1 MLFRFAQPLFFVLL
15 LALVPVLAWY
25 VRALRHQEPAVR
37 FSSLAIAGRLRA
49 SMRQRLRPALDVL
62 RVLALLLLVVALARP
77 SISRV
82 AAAEPGQGIDIVLAL
97 DVSYSMAE
105 KDLGPKSRLEV
116 AKEVIH
122 EFMLGRQHDRLGLV
136 VFAAEAVT
144 QSPLPLDYPVL
155 LQLLDDVDHGRLPE
169 GTAVGNGLATS
180 VNLLRDS
187 RAKSR
192 VVVLLTDGQNNSGDV
207 PPLTAA
213 HMAEL
218 LNIPVYTIGIGA
230 APKAPPVRGPRASE
244 RFPQPPSSAIDEKT
258 LRDISELTQG
268 AYFRAVDQK
277 TLKAIYDLIG
287 QLETSEIGQQRYADI
302 QDLSGYFL
310 AVAAAF
316 LIAEALLRNT
326 WFRRIP

>member
-1 MLFRFAQPLFFVLL
+1 MLFRFAHPYFFVLL
-15 LALVPVLAWY
+15 LALLLALAWY

-97 DVSYSMAE
+97 DVSFSMAE
-105 KDLGPKSRLEV
+105 KDLGPKSRLET

-122 EFMLGRQHDRLGLV
+122 EFMVGRQHDHVGLV

-144 QSPLPLDYPVL
+144 QSPLTLDYPVL
-155 LQLLDDVDHGRLPE
+155 LQLLDDVGHGRLPE

-192 VVVLLTDGQNNSGDV
+192 VVILLTDGQNNSGDI

-213 HMAEL
+213 HLAEL
-218 LNIPVYTIGIGA
+218 LNIRVYAIGVGA
-230 APKAPPVRGPRASE
+230 APRTTE
-244 RFPQPPSSAIDEKT
+244 RSPQLSSSAIDEKT
-258 LRDISELTQG
+258 LREISERTQG

-287 QLETSEIGQQRYADI
+287 QLETTEIGQQRYADI

-316 LIAEALLRNT
+316 LLVETLLRHT